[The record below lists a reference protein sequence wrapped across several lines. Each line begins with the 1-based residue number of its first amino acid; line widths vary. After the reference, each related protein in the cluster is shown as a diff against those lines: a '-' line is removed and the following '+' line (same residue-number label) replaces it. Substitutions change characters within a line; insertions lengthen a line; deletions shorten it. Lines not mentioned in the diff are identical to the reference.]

1 MVLGGGTP
9 AVEPLDVRVPH
20 NGVSST
26 WGFSSLQADADL
38 LSSEFAALP
47 PIDRL
52 HRVAGSLLREQ
63 GAVLAGDGGEAGR
76 VARGG
81 KRAGELQESQVVAL
95 PRGMEQQGVDPPGV
109 GAQDEGEGVQAGFAL
124 EETGRWDQDTVG
136 AD

>member
-26 WGFSSLQADADL
+26 WGFPSLQADADL

-95 PRGMEQQGVDPPGV
+95 PGGMEQQGVDLPGV
-109 GAQDEGEGVQAGFAL
+109 GTKDEGEGVQAGFAL

>member
-1 MVLGGGTP
+1 MEKVGDDMVLGGGPP
-9 AVEPLDVRVPH
+9 AVEPLDVRVPY

-26 WGFSSLQADADL
+26 WGFSSLQADAHL
-38 LSSEFAALP
+38 LPPEFAALP

-81 KRAGELQESQVVAL
+81 KRAGELQES
-95 PRGMEQQGVDPPGV
+95 
-109 GAQDEGEGVQAGFAL
+109 
-124 EETGRWDQDTVG
+124 
-136 AD
+136 

>member
-1 MVLGGGTP
+1 M
-9 AVEPLDVRVPH
+9 
-20 NGVSST
+20 
-26 WGFSSLQADADL
+26 
-38 LSSEFAALP
+38 
-47 PIDRL
+47 
-52 HRVAGSLLREQ
+52 AGSLLREQ

-95 PRGMEQQGVDPPGV
+95 PGGMEQEGVDLPGV
-109 GAQDEGEGVQAGFAL
+109 GAQGEGEGVQAGFAL